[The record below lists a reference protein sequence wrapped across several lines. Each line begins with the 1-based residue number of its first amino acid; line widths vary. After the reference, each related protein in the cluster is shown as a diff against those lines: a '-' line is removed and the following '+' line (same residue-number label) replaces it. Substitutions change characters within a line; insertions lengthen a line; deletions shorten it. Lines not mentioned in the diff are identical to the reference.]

1 MEDALDKSS
10 YEELVQEPMSPHS
23 TFKGQ
28 SFLFAFSVISAPALV
43 AKSGEK
49 GPLMCG
55 FSSSKLISRT
65 SSK

>member
-28 SFLFAFSVISAPALV
+28 SLAVAFSSISSPALV

-49 GPLMCG
+49 GPLICG
-55 FSSSKLISRT
+55 FSSSKLISIT
-65 SSK
+65 WSK